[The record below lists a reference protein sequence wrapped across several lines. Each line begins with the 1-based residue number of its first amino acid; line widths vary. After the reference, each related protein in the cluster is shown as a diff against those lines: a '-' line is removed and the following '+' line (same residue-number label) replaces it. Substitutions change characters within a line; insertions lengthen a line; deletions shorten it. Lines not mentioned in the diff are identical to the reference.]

1 MDNTRQTRLKQFFSM
16 QFLVIFILHIQRPKC
31 SVVASSRKVIIATFR
46 RGTET
51 RMEKEREK
59 KRRERRAAKEGWP
72 EGLIFSHFST
82 GAMRFYGTGSIIPSN
97 ITRNCILE

>member
-59 KRRERRAAKEGWP
+59 KEGRGGQQRKAGP
-72 EGLIFSHFST
+72 KD
-82 GAMRFYGTGSIIPSN
+82 
-97 ITRNCILE
+97 

>member
-51 RMEKEREK
+51 RMEEEREK
-59 KRRERRAAKEGWP
+59 KKKKGEEGSKGRLARRINFLSLFHW
-72 EGLIFSHFST
+72 SHE
-82 GAMRFYGTGSIIPSN
+82 IL
-97 ITRNCILE
+97 RNWINYS

>member
-1 MDNTRQTRLKQFFSM
+1 MFCRCQQSQSDYSD
-16 QFLVIFILHIQRPKC
+16 ILPRNGDGNEDGGGE
-31 SVVASSRKVIIATFR
+31 RKK
-46 RGTET
+46 
-51 RMEKEREK
+51 KEGGE
-59 KRRERRAAKEGWP
+59 AKEGWP

>member
-59 KRRERRAAKEGWP
+59 KKKREEGSKGRLARRINFLSLFHW
-72 EGLIFSHFST
+72 SHE
-82 GAMRFYGTGSIIPSN
+82 IL
-97 ITRNCILE
+97 RNWINYS

>member
-59 KRRERRAAKEGWP
+59 KKEGRGGQQRKAGP
-72 EGLIFSHFST
+72 KD
-82 GAMRFYGTGSIIPSN
+82 
-97 ITRNCILE
+97 

>member
-31 SVVASSRKVIIATFR
+31 SVVASSRKVIIAIFR

-51 RMEKEREK
+51 ATRMEEERK
-59 KRRERRAAKEGWP
+59 KKKEGRGGQQRKVGP
-72 EGLIFSHFST
+72 KD
-82 GAMRFYGTGSIIPSN
+82 
-97 ITRNCILE
+97 

>member
-1 MDNTRQTRLKQFFSM
+1 M

-51 RMEKEREK
+51 RMEEEREK
-59 KRRERRAAKEGWP
+59 KKEGRGGQQRKAGP
-72 EGLIFSHFST
+72 KD
-82 GAMRFYGTGSIIPSN
+82 
-97 ITRNCILE
+97 